1 MMMKGC
7 CFLLALLLAT
17 SAKADHAMPD
27 YSMPVYRATLA
38 QIGTS
43 GVTGDVIIFVEKG
56 QSMFGAGA
64 ASGLEAN
71 LNDKTNCTAKNGCG
85 VHVHKGKGC
94 ASAQEQG
101 GHYFKGSTDP
111 WAAIRYQKS
120 SAAGKANFDFIVND
134 AGTDIEG
141 RAFVVHNNAG
151 GRVACGVL
159 KKHTT
164 KIGNS
169 GHDHAASGSARSV
182 KFSATIVLLLSFVY
196 TVLSM

>member
-1 MMMKGC
+1 MKLY
-7 CFLLALLLAT
+7 CFVLAMLLAT
-17 SAKADHAMPD
+17 TAQADHAMPD

-120 SAAGKANFDFIVND
+120 SAAGNANFDFIVND

-169 GHDHAASGSARSV
+169 GHEHAASGTARSME
-182 KFSATIVLLLSFVY
+182 FSATITIFFVFVY
-196 TVLSM
+196 TLFAM